1 MKTNNP
7 IWEDVLT
14 LPTIPIQQEFL
25 GTQYLGVS
33 AYDQDEGYLIGKGVI
48 SIRQGVDKMGEV
60 QDFVIRLSSSDESRG
75 AVCIIFLK
83 NRHQSS

>member
-1 MKTNNP
+1 MIYFLFKTNNP

-25 GTQYLGVS
+25 STQYLGVS
-33 AYDQDEGYLIGKGVI
+33 VYDQDEGYLIGKGVI
-48 SIRQGVDKMGEV
+48 AIRQGVDKIGEV

-75 AVCIIFLK
+75 AVCIYFK
-83 NRHQSS
+83 